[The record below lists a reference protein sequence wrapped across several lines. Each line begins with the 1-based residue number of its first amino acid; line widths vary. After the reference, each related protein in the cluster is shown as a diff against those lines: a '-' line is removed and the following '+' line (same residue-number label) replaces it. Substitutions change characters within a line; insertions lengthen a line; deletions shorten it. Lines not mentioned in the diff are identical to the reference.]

1 MTSTWHHIS
10 HVGFRFSRHVED
22 FHNTKRISTWWRAY
36 RRTYFS
42 AGRYSLPVSSFCSFN
57 KCDIPCTEAFHNI
70 KRIST
75 WWRAYRHT
83 YFSARRYSLPMSSFC
98 SFNKCDIPCAEAFH
112 NIKRIS
118 TWWGAYCR
126 KKFLARRYSLP
137 MSSFCSYS
145 SLLTTRS
152 FQRDNRRFLFTSCI
166 SLCVSSDRLT
176 DTSTLQSFSRSAL
189 PAILDSCFDCY
200 GRGTGSGST
209 YQSVF
214 GSALAASVAPFWTD
228 CYRYL

>member
-1 MTSTWHHIS
+1 MLYFSFTQKLSLSIYSTCRRYIRYVVVFFNVHFMTSTWHHIS
-10 HVGFRFSRHVED
+10 HVGFRFFRHVED

-75 WWRAYRHT
+75 WWGAYR
-83 YFSARRYSLPMSSFC
+83 
-98 SFNKCDIPCAEAFH
+98 
-112 NIKRIS
+112 S
-118 TWWGAYCR
+118 TN
-126 KKFLARRYSLP
+126 FLARRYSLP

-145 SLLTTRS
+145 LLLTTRS
-152 FQRDNRRFLFTSCI
+152 FQIDNRRFLFTSPT
-166 SLCVSSDRLT
+166 SLCVSSYRLT
-176 DTSTLQSFSRSAL
+176 DTSSLQSFSWS
-189 PAILDSCFDCY
+189 PSTAILYSCFDCY